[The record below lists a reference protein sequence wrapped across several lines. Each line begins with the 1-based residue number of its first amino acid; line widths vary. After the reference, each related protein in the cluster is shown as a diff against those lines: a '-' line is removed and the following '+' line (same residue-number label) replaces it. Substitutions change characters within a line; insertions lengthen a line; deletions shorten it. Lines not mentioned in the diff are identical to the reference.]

1 MLFLAS
7 KKMGWRDFEV
17 SDNTRGVIKTTVSL
31 KTATAPTATLRRRLR
46 AQLDSQP
53 HTIGALWTKNQTT
66 TKEKNNDDY
75 ESRQK

>member
-1 MLFLAS
+1 
-7 KKMGWRDFEV
+7 MGWRDFEV

-66 TKEKNNDDY
+66 TAVTLSVEHL
-75 ESRQK
+75 